1 MCGEFVRDSSRLDQY
16 LDIFLQALEFYTPA
30 KYVEKNLSAKP
41 TVKILMDLFNEN

>member
-1 MCGEFVRDSSRLDQY
+1 LY
-16 LDIFLQALEFYTPA
+16 LDIFLQALNCYNPA